1 MAPRL
6 LALPPMTSMTHT
18 RKVAETGSAEF
29 GSMNLM

>member
-6 LALPPMTSMTHT
+6 LALPPMTSMTQT
-18 RKVAETGSAEF
+18 RNVADTGSAML